1 MSVQLVNQ
9 MQRDLAS
16 SHVLEVC
23 AALIAVT
30 NLITADMAPAVHTE
44 VGKALEH
51 QAETVRKKAIIALHR
66 LNQIAPDVVTRS
78 DVIEKLRKVLCDR
91 DPAVMGASLNAIES
105 MAAVDPIPFKD
116 LIPSLISILKQVC
129 ERRLPDAF
137 EYHKVPA
144 PWIQMKLVRIL
155 ASLGKNDAQASN
167 GMYEILSDCLKRADV
182 GVNAGYAVMYE
193 CVRTITTIYPNPT
206 LLDAAADAISRLLGS
221 RAQNLRYLGLTGLAG
236 IVEGHPKYAAAHQMA
251 VIECLEDTDETIQRK
266 TLDLLYKM
274 TNPVNVEFVV
284 DKLLLFIRTSQD
296 LYLRKTLTSRIC
308 TIAER
313 FAPSNAWYV
322 KTITELFEISG
333 EFVSLDVAQNLM
345 SLIAEGSGEGEDG
358 EDSEEAD
365 MLLRQHAV
373 EIYAAKLAGPK
384 ARLPRVLVE
393 TMAWVLGEYAYL
405 SASYTLDDIL
415 VKLCEYSTTPTL
427 DTTTRKFLI
436 TAIQKL
442 VAQMGQCPSHAAS
455 VIDAYTKS
463 KDVDLQQRCMEFQAI
478 LTTAPHLLSEILPV
492 DASCEDVGVDEN
504 LSFLDGFVSEALQN
518 GAKAY
523 EKPEDDDDD
532 DDAGGAYASSA
543 GAFKMT
549 PYEKPTSPAAGG
561 FSMRGVGSSGP
572 GGPNAGV
579 ALPPGAAD
587 AYNHGGAPM
596 AQTNPAGNSGE
607 PQLVLRGNVA
617 NVWGK
622 GGLSQPGPA
631 AAPAPPP
638 APAPAPV
645 AAAPAPAS
653 SYGGYG
659 VQPAAAPAPAPAQ
672 KTAAQLEKGEISAL
686 PFLTTTTTQVKT
698 YSTSYMLTNFIAVL
712 LSPLQNG
719 WRLCSSVESFLE
731 LRHLP
736 LQQLRHRSR

>member
-1 MSVQLVNQ
+1 MNQ

-44 VGKALEH
+44 VGKALDH

-66 LNQIAPDVVTRS
+66 LHQIAPDVVTRS

-155 ASLGKNDAQASN
+155 ATLGKNDAQASN

-333 EFVSLDVAQNLM
+333 EFVSPDVAQNLM

-358 EDSEEAD
+358 EESEEAD

-373 EIYAAKLAGPK
+373 EIYATKLAGPK

-427 DTTTRKFLI
+427 DVTTRKSLI

-518 GAKAY
+518 GAKQY
-523 EKPEDDDDD
+523 EKPEH
-532 DDAGGAYASSA
+532 
-543 GAFKMT
+543 
-549 PYEKPTSPAAGG
+549 
-561 FSMRGVGSSGP
+561 
-572 GGPNAGV
+572 
-579 ALPPGAAD
+579 PPGS
-587 AYNHGGAPM
+587 
-596 AQTNPAGNSGE
+596 TESRNSRC
-607 PQLVLRGNVA
+607 VVA
-617 NVWGK
+617 
-622 GGLSQPGPA
+622 
-631 AAPAPPP
+631 
-638 APAPAPV
+638 
-645 AAAPAPAS
+645 
-653 SYGGYG
+653 
-659 VQPAAAPAPAPAQ
+659 
-672 KTAAQLEKGEISAL
+672 
-686 PFLTTTTTQVKT
+686 
-698 YSTSYMLTNFIAVL
+698 
-712 LSPLQNG
+712 LSPLLSCKMRCG
-719 WRLCSSVESFLE
+719 ATMVGTL
-731 LRHLP
+731 
-736 LQQLRHRSR
+736 